1 MVELKGKYGD
11 AKIFTDN
18 VELEA
23 INDINNI
30 LNSPVALNANVR
42 IMPDVH
48 KGMSFPIGTTMKK

>member
-48 KGMSFPIGTTMKK
+48 KGMSFPICTTMKK